1 VLFSGIARIGLWAA
15 PNKGLPETQAAFRIV
30 ITAHTAPRIASL
42 VPSLT
47 ELLFE
52 LGLGPCLVARTGFCI
67 HPRDAVSAVPKVG
80 GTKDVNLAKLRRLAP
95 THVIV
100 NIDENRRE
108 TVDAI
113 RAWSADDG
121 PPAPQVIV
129 THPLAPDD
137 NLALVGQLLDHF
149 GALDGVAER
158 AERFVAALRRE
169 LEQTRPDARPAQRV
183 LYLIWRDPWMTVARD
198 TYIAR
203 MLDRVNWQTVP
214 AVDGGASGAA
224 RYPVVRGDEAW
235 LAQVDQVLLSSEPYA
250 FGAPHLTEAQALC
263 PNARVRLV
271 DGEMLSWYGARAVPG
286 LRYLRQI
293 AESLPR

>member
-1 VLFSGIARIGLWAA
+1 MGCRAA
-15 PNKGLPETQAAFRIV
+15 PDKGLPETQDARIV
-30 ITAHTAPRIASL
+30 TTPRIASL

-52 LGLGPCLVARTGFCI
+52 LGLGPWLVARTGFCI
-67 HPRDAVSAVPKVG
+67 HPRAAVAAVPKVG

-95 THVIV
+95 THVLV
-100 NIDENRRE
+100 NVDENRRE

-113 RAWSADDG
+113 RSWSAAEG
-121 PPAPQVIV
+121 PAAPQIVV

-137 NLALVGQLLDHF
+137 NLALVDQLLDHF
-149 GALDGVAER
+149 GALEGVTER
-158 AERFVAALRRE
+158 AERLRSSLRDE
-169 LEQTRPDARPAQRV
+169 LEQTCPDGRPLQRV
-183 LYLIWRDPWMTVARD
+183 LYLIWRDPWMSVARD

-203 MLDRVNWQTVP
+203 MLGRVNWQTLP
-214 AVDGGASGAA
+214 ELDGGTSGAA

-250 FGAPHLTEAQALC
+250 FTQAHVDEAKVLC

-293 AESLPR
+293 AAGVWQ

>member
-1 VLFSGIARIGLWAA
+1 MTR
-15 PNKGLPETQAAFRIV
+15 
-30 ITAHTAPRIASL
+30 PRIASL

-52 LGLGPCLVARTGFCI
+52 LGLGPWLVARTGFCI
-67 HPRDAVSAVPKVG
+67 HPRDAVAAVAKVG
-80 GTKDVNLAKLRRLAP
+80 GTKDVNLTRLRRLAP
-95 THVIV
+95 THVLV

-113 RAWSADDG
+113 RSWSAADG
-121 PPAPQVIV
+121 PTAPQIIV

-137 NLALVGQLLDHF
+137 NLALVDRLLEHF

-158 AERFVAALRRE
+158 AAGFLESLRNE
-169 LEQTRPDARPAQRV
+169 LEQTRPEGRPLQRV
-183 LYLIWRDPWMTVARD
+183 LYLIWREPWMTVARD

-203 MLDRVNWQTVP
+203 MLGRVNWQTLP
-214 AVDGGASGAA
+214 ELDGGASGAA
-224 RYPVVRGDEAW
+224 RYPVVHGNEPW

-250 FGAPHLTEAQALC
+250 FTQAHVDEAKGLC
-263 PNARVRLV
+263 PHAQVRLV
-271 DGEMLSWYGARAVPG
+271 DGEMLSWYGARTVPG

-293 AESLPR
+293 AASLWQ